1 MLLLLTAPEKQ
12 SLDEHRSAKAVPTA
26 TKPCA
31 SNLNQLATATPSLAK
46 VEAALFKFQNA
57 LLALLRALFA

>member
-46 VEAALFKFQNA
+46 VEAALFK
-57 LLALLRALFA
+57 